1 MFGWSELTLI
11 AILAIVLLGPDKLAE
26 LARSA
31 GRVYAEYQKAKK
43 RLELELLYG
52 YKFDEFDEDIQKRKL
67 KEIEEEL
74 REALNMDGSNGE
86 G

>member
-11 AILAIVLLGPDKLAE
+11 AILAIILLGPDKLAE

-31 GRVYAEYQKAKK
+31 GRVYAEYQKAKR

-52 YKFDEFDEDIQKRKL
+52 YEFDENMQKRKL
-67 KEIEEEL
+67 EELEEEL
-74 REALNMDGSNGE
+74 RESLNTDGSSGGSRE